1 MIPNGGYRRVYK
13 DGSYILEHRW
23 VMERFLGRK
32 LTSDETVHHING
44 NRTDNRI
51 ENLEL
56 WTSRHPRGQ
65 RVADKV
71 QWAKE
76 LLKLYEPEALV

>member
-32 LTSDETVHHING
+32 LTSDETVPHING